1 MNSGLRDESLELR
14 ARYDEEPAHTD
25 HVAELA
31 RQLFDGLKP
40 WHRLDADARKLLDA
54 AAILHDIGW
63 SQAPD
68 GRGHHKHSARL
79 IRDHAWRSLD
89 RDEIALV
96 AQIAR
101 YPRKSMP
108 QPDHEDFHA
117 LPADTQ
123 KQVMIL
129 GGILRVADALDR
141 THTQKIARLEVDVT
155 DKEILVRVQPRGSW
169 DAELDMFETKRD
181 MLELAAARGVHCESL
196 WHFTL
201 AREQKGSNR

>member
-1 MNSGLRDESLELR
+1 MTSSLRDESLDLR

-40 WHRLDADARKLLDA
+40 WHRLDSDSRKLLDA

-79 IRDHAWRSLD
+79 IREHAWRSLD
-89 RDEIALV
+89 PDEIALV
-96 AQIAR
+96 AQVAR
-101 YPRKSMP
+101 YHRKSMP
-108 QPDHEDFHA
+108 QPAHEDFHA
-117 LPADTQ
+117 LPENAQ
-123 KQVMIL
+123 KRVMIL

-141 THTQKIARLEVDVT
+141 THTQKIARLEAEVT
-155 DKEILVRVQPRGSW
+155 DEALLVRVQTRGSW
-169 DAELDMFETKRD
+169 DAERDMFEAKRD
-181 MLELAAARGVHCESL
+181 MLELAAGRRVRCES
-196 WHFTL
+196 F
-201 AREQKGSNR
+201 